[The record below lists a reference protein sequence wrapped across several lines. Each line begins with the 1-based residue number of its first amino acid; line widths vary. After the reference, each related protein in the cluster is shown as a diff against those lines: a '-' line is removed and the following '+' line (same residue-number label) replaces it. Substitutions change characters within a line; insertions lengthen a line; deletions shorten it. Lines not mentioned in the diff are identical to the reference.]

1 MRILVLHHHR
11 FTALRYDEAFDHA
24 THDVTYVGSGN
35 FLRNI
40 PEGIRCSTHEISADG
55 DVVDELRGWMA
66 TQPPF
71 DRIIA
76 RHEFMILPA
85 GRLRDIFGIPG
96 MTGEQAL
103 RFRDKVVMKLAIA
116 SAGLRTP
123 RCLSVEDLP
132 LDAGAGWSGKTVL
145 KPRSGSA
152 SEGISIFETCA
163 EAIAAAEARS
173 ASEPRFAEEYELEE
187 FVEGDIW
194 HIDGYLHEGVPIVI
208 QPSRY
213 INTCLDFERG
223 RPLGSVQQHNE
234 AMARWTLQCLDAL
247 GVPTLSFH
255 LEAIDSAEGPVFLE
269 AAARCG
275 GIYIVDIMALRH
287 GTFLHGLDMASD
299 VEGTVS
305 ERFRPRA
312 PDPRSF
318 GGFVFPAHVHG
329 GRPCRVEVDPAL
341 LGGPPVVSS
350 SMLPL
355 DAGTVTELTYRTD
368 LMPLSGVV
376 ASMDA
381 AALERWL
388 HALFDHVK
396 VHS

>member
-24 THDVTYVGSGN
+24 THDVTYAGTSN

-40 PEGIRCSTHEISADG
+40 PDSVRCTTHEIGADA
-55 DVVDELRGWMA
+55 DVVDQLSEWMA

-76 RHEFMILPA
+76 RHEYMILPA
-85 GRLRDIFGIPG
+85 GRLRDAFGIPG
-96 MTGEQAL
+96 ISGEQAL
-103 RFRDKVVMKLAIA
+103 RFRDKMVMKRAITA
-116 SAGLRTP
+116 AGLRTP
-123 RCLSVEDLP
+123 RCVSACDLP
-132 LDAGAGWSGKTVL
+132 LDAGWRGRTVL

-152 SEGISIFETCA
+152 SEGISIFDTCA
-163 EAIAAAEARS
+163 EAMAAAEKRS
-173 ASEPRFAEEYELEE
+173 KSEPGFAETYELEE

-194 HIDGYLHEGVPIVI
+194 HIDGYLHEGIPVVI

-223 RPLGSVQQHNE
+223 RPLGSVQQQDE

-287 GTFLHGLDMASD
+287 GTFLHALDMASD
-299 VEGTVS
+299 IESRVS

-312 PDPRSF
+312 SDPRSF

-341 LGGPPVVSS
+341 LDSPPVVSY
-350 SMLPL
+350 SMLPP
-355 DAGTVTELTYRTD
+355 DANTVSELTYRTD

-376 ASMDA
+376 ASTDA
-381 AALERWL
+381 QALERWL
-388 HALFDHVK
+388 LALFDHVRI
-396 VHS
+396 HS

>member
-24 THDVTYVGSGN
+24 VHDVTYAGTGN

-40 PEGIRCSTHEISADG
+40 PAGVRCATHEIGADG
-55 DVVDELRGWMA
+55 DVVEQLRDWMS

-71 DRIIA
+71 DRVIA
-76 RHEFMILPA
+76 RHEYMILPA
-85 GRLRDIFGIPG
+85 GQLRDAFGIPG

-103 RFRDKVVMKLAIA
+103 RFRDKVVMKQAIA
-116 SAGLRTP
+116 AAGLRTP
-123 RCLSVEDLP
+123 RCVSASDLP
-132 LDAGAGWSGKTVL
+132 VDAGWRGRTVL

-152 SEGISIFETCA
+152 SEGITIFDTCA
-163 EAIAAAEARS
+163 EAMAAARTRS
-173 ASEPRFAEEYELEE
+173 QSEPGFAETYELEE

-194 HIDGYLHEGVPIVI
+194 HIDGYLHQGVPVVI

-223 RPLGSVQQHNE
+223 RPLGSVQQQDE
-234 AMARWTLQCLDAL
+234 TMARWTLQCLEAL
-247 GVPTLSFH
+247 GVCTLSFH
-255 LEAIDSAEGPVFLE
+255 VEAIESADGPVFLE

-287 GTFLHGLDMASD
+287 GTFLHALDMASD
-299 VEGTVS
+299 VEGGIC
-305 ERFRPRA
+305 ERFRPGVA
-312 PDPRSF
+312 DPRSF

-341 LGGPPVVSS
+341 LENPPLVSY
-350 SMLPL
+350 SMLPP
-355 DAGTVTELTYRTD
+355 DAETVRELTYRTD

-376 ASMDA
+376 ASTDP

-388 HALFDHVK
+388 RALFDQVR